1 MKHITHITDTPWTP
15 HQIEGSKGFEFI
27 FDILAGEYTD
37 AYSMDIVRVAEGG
50 YSPPH
55 IDPDN
60 HAFYILG
67 GEAEIDIADA
77 CHRAQSGAI
86 VRIPRGVVHA
96 VRNAGQGDLV
106 LLTIYDPPR
115 VRKTKAGVVLPVDHV
130 EAEAG

>member
-27 FDILAGEYTD
+27 FDILGGEYTD
-37 AYSMDIVRVAEGG
+37 AFSMDIVRVAQGG
-50 YSPPH
+50 YSPEH

-60 HAFYILG
+60 HAFYILS
-67 GEAEIDIADA
+67 GEGEIDIADA
-77 CHRAQSGAI
+77 SHRVRPGSV

-96 VRNAGQGDLV
+96 VRNAGEGELV

-115 VRKTKAGVVLPVDHV
+115 VRGPRKGLAHAVNPVGV
-130 EAEAG
+130 E

>member
-1 MKHITHITDTPWTP
+1 MKHITHITEKLWIP
-15 HQIEGSKGFEFI
+15 HKIEGSEGFEFI

-37 AYSMDIVRVAEGG
+37 AYSVDIVRVAEGG

-67 GEAEIDIADA
+67 GEAEIDIADV
-77 CHRAQSGAI
+77 CHRATAGAV

-96 VRNAGQGDLV
+96 VRNAGQRDLV

-115 VRKTKAGVVLPVDHV
+115 VRKSQDGAVPPTDHV
-130 EAEAG
+130 GAN